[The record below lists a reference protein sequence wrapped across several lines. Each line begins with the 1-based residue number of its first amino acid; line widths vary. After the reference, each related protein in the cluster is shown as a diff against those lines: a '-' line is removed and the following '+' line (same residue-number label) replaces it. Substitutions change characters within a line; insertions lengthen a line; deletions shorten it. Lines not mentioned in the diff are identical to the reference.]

1 MRLNKRD
8 KVFEKARMH
17 LQQELDLVS
26 LIQQL
31 RFFQAAAT
39 EIIPSDRIR
48 ALKDETMKL
57 NVSNTGSKEKAA
69 IYNIDLPK
77 TNKKR

>member
-39 EIIPSDRIR
+39 EIIPSDRVR
-48 ALKDETMKL
+48 ALKEETMKL